1 MLWCTSSISYCVRKV
16 TSRPH
21 DALHINDMMF
31 LNVFPHSRI
40 AQKQGS
46 GFLGQSTSIVGNQV
60 TPHLLLQQL
69 PSTHYSLQLAIN
81 HHLNWSTYII
91 MLSSN
96 VYTEEEPFKEEQS
109 LHKNVKIVTKMIV
122 SNCFPKNPKLAI
134 SLFPIIN
141 VEWTSK
147 SKKGGSR
154 IFTVPWWHEELL
166 SGITKSTIDCSKS
179 AR

>member
-1 MLWCTSSISYCVRKV
+1 ML
-16 TSRPH
+16 
-21 DALHINDMMF
+21 LHI
-31 LNVFPHSRI
+31 LPHSRI

-109 LHKNVKIVTKMIV
+109 LHKKCK
-122 SNCFPKNPKLAI
+122 NCHKNDCEQWFPYKSKTGNSPLQTCVWNFL
-134 SLFPIIN
+134 SIIN

-147 SKKGGSR
+147 SKKEGSR
-154 IFTVPWWHEELL
+154 IFTVPWWLEELL
-166 SGITKSTIDCSKS
+166 SGITESTIDCSKS

>member
-1 MLWCTSSISYCVRKV
+1 MLWCTSSTFSISYFVSKV
-16 TSRPH
+16 TSKTAYG
-21 DALHINDMMF
+21 ALHINDMM
-31 LNVFPHSRI
+31 LLHILPHSRI

-109 LHKNVKIVTKMIV
+109 LHKKCK
-122 SNCFPKNPKLAI
+122 NCHKNDCEQWFPY
-134 SLFPIIN
+134 
-141 VEWTSK
+141 K
-147 SKKGGSR
+147 SKTGNSPLQTCVWN
-154 IFTVPWWHEELL
+154 FLL
-166 SGITKSTIDCSKS
+166 SM
-179 AR
+179 

>member
-1 MLWCTSSISYCVRKV
+1 ML
-16 TSRPH
+16 
-21 DALHINDMMF
+21 LHI
-31 LNVFPHSRI
+31 LPHSKI

-96 VYTEEEPFKEEQS
+96 VYTEEEPFKNKAYI
-109 LHKNVKIVTKMIV
+109 KNVKIVTKMIV
-122 SNCFPKNPKLAI
+122 NNGFPKNRKLAI
-134 SLFPIIN
+134 SPCRRVSGISYYQCRMN
-141 VEWTSK
+141 K
-147 SKKGGSR
+147 QKQKGGLR
-154 IFTVPWWHEELL
+154 IFTVPWWHGELL
-166 SGITKSTIDCSKS
+166 SGITESTIDCSKS